1 MKTKSFDVELN
12 KKIKNFKKT
21 INVDSDKS
29 LSIRSFLLG
38 SISHNISELDNV
50 LESED
55 VGSTITCLKD
65 LGIKINKISEG
76 KYNVFGK
83 GLGSLAA
90 KKNTILNFGN
100 SGTLARLLIGI
111 LSTTPNIKVKLT
123 GDESLKKR
131 NMAEVIQIMR
141 AFGADFKPK
150 KKSNLPIEIKSS
162 DMPIAI
168 SYKANVSA
176 QLKSAAILAGLNSF
190 GNTEIIE
197 DLKFQSRDHTEN
209 LLLNNSNS
217 IQIKTDKTKKII
229 VKGQS
234 YLKNFSFKIPG
245 DPSSAAFFAALT
257 LLTKNSSLR
266 IKNVGLNPKR
276 IGFYKILKNSGAKIA
291 FKNKKKLQGEI
302 IGDIIIK
309 SSNLKPLKVKK
320 NFYVSATDE
329 YPIMFVIAAL
339 TKGISCFKGIEGLK
353 NKESDR
359 VKEMQKILKAVGIKS
374 IYKNKELKIFGKEY
388 NRSVNKKIFIPNLK
402 DHRICMSSA
411 ILALLTG
418 NNIYIKNFETVNTSS
433 PSFLKIIKKL
443 NGNFKVK
450 TKR

>member
-150 KKSNLPIEIKSS
+150 KNQI
-162 DMPIAI
+162 
-168 SYKANVSA
+168 
-176 QLKSAAILAGLNSF
+176 
-190 GNTEIIE
+190 
-197 DLKFQSRDHTEN
+197 FQ
-209 LLLNNSNS
+209 
-217 IQIKTDKTKKII
+217 
-229 VKGQS
+229 
-234 YLKNFSFKIPG
+234 
-245 DPSSAAFFAALT
+245 
-257 LLTKNSSLR
+257 
-266 IKNVGLNPKR
+266 
-276 IGFYKILKNSGAKIA
+276 
-291 FKNKKKLQGEI
+291 
-302 IGDIIIK
+302 
-309 SSNLKPLKVKK
+309 
-320 NFYVSATDE
+320 
-329 YPIMFVIAAL
+329 
-339 TKGISCFKGIEGLK
+339 
-353 NKESDR
+353 
-359 VKEMQKILKAVGIKS
+359 
-374 IYKNKELKIFGKEY
+374 
-388 NRSVNKKIFIPNLK
+388 
-402 DHRICMSSA
+402 
-411 ILALLTG
+411 
-418 NNIYIKNFETVNTSS
+418 
-433 PSFLKIIKKL
+433 
-443 NGNFKVK
+443 
-450 TKR
+450 